1 MASRLVC
8 ESEQDIQ
15 DKMQLRTYQSPAI
28 DSNTAQK
35 YKGDGEN
42 VMHSVTMGDLVTQG
56 GGSAHVKG
64 KTLYRKG
71 DGMGYGA
78 RHTDPLG
85 TMEALKGDPPQSFGG
100 SAVKERGVYA
110 SEAGRRVAGA
120 LFGNYVPT

>member
-1 MASRLVC
+1 M
-8 ESEQDIQ
+8 
-15 DKMQLRTYQSPAI
+15 
-28 DSNTAQK
+28 
-35 YKGDGEN
+35 
-42 VMHSVTMGDLVTQG
+42 VTQG

-120 LFGNYVPT
+120 LLRGFVPT